1 MGRTREKQKYP
12 IVHIADKKAVT
23 SARLANGVATAPDT
37 NRDSSNVQSSVSSK
51 LPARSVVVDVR
62 NADVDHIRAVL
73 ALKPS
78 KRHGSRAGAW
88 ASVAV
93 VVLLGAF
100 ADWQWTESRAN
111 AADNIAPPQITMP
124 KPPDFAYEASA
135 PNPPANAAPSENQPQ
150 NARTQSGSGN

>member
-1 MGRTREKQKYP
+1 MSRTREKQKYP
-12 IVHIADKKAVT
+12 IVHVADKKNVESVPRGNA
-23 SARLANGVATAPDT
+23 VATAPNA
-37 NRDSSNVQSSVSSK
+37 NRDSSGVQSSVSSK
-51 LPARSVVVDVR
+51 LPAASVVIEVR

-78 KRHGSRAGAW
+78 KQQRFGAGVW

-100 ADWQWTESRAN
+100 ADWQWTESREN

-124 KPPDFAYEASA
+124 KPPSIAYEATA
-135 PNPPANAAPSENQPQ
+135 PNPPASTAPSDNQPS
-150 NARTQSGSGN
+150 NARAQSGSGN